1 MTWSEDFN
9 KMWWSVWQVGADEGS
24 LELHRFTTHFE
35 RCMLTEQSESI
46 VPAKAGAKCISALVT
61 CWTRDA
67 MHHFL
72 GQPQNGARERAEKN
86 SKQHFCASFVRL
98 TIINKSFVVFM
109 PFFLCVKRPRLYFRF
124 IIHVCASLE
133 SGRIWIRKEKKCP
146 KCLGSWK
153 TWLEAE
159 EVTTVNG
166 NKRRVWVYVRL
177 KEIAIDRFDLSR
189 HCCLWI
195 KLLLKLFDSFQGEDA
210 ELLPSRRLFTHPF
223 WTSKVKAVAKSS
235 LESVSKPRLPI
246 TPIRF
251 SCLW

>member
-1 MTWSEDFN
+1 M
-9 KMWWSVWQVGADEGS
+9 
-24 LELHRFTTHFE
+24 HFCSGYVSDE
-35 RCMLTEQSESI
+35 RCHASFSRPAAEWRTERRKTQ
-46 VPAKAGAKCISALVT
+46 
-61 CWTRDA
+61 
-67 MHHFL
+67 
-72 GQPQNGARERAEKN
+72 
-86 SKQHFCASFVRL
+86 KQHFCASFVRL

-133 SGRIWIRKEKKCP
+133 SERIWIRKEKKCP
-146 KCLGSWK
+146 KCPEYWK

-159 EVTTVNG
+159 EVTAVNG

-177 KEIAIDRFDLSR
+177 REIAIDRFDLSR
-189 HCCLWI
+189 RCCCRLWI
-195 KLLLKLFDSFQGEDA
+195 KVLLKLFDSFQGEDA
-210 ELLPSRRLFTHPF
+210 ELLPSWRLFTHPF
-223 WTSKVKAVAKSS
+223 WTSKVTAVAKSS